1 MYFQLYDIL
10 EKAKLL
16 LQKAYKRFL
25 GPRVGLGIDKKKKK
39 KRSYGTLWGDGF
51 SKNFLNFSKT
61 RFWWQL
67 SN

>member
-1 MYFQLYDIL
+1 MNHKTSYQVKDNKHKRLHTMYFQLYDIL

-39 KRSYGTLWGDGF
+39 EVLWYFMG
-51 SKNFLNFSKT
+51 
-61 RFWWQL
+61 
-67 SN
+67 

>member
-39 KRSYGTLWGDGF
+39 RGPMVLYGVMD
-51 SKNFLNFSKT
+51 FLKIF
-61 RFWWQL
+61 
-67 SN
+67 